1 MEKNR
6 VLVIGSGGREHAMVH
21 SLSKDKNIEKIF
33 CIPGNA
39 GTELIGDNI
48 DLDIMDNQGI
58 LDFVNN
64 NNIDFTIVG
73 PEQPLENGIVDFF
86 EANNKLIFGPN
97 KFSSQLETSKLF
109 ARYIMERNNI
119 PQPAFFECSSEEE
132 ILSVVGQL
140 GFPIVLKADG
150 LAAGKGVIICN
161 NKNELYTAIDSML
174 NDKKFGEASNKIS
187 VEECLFGEEVSVF
200 AVCDGENYK
209 ILSSAQDHKRIFNDD
224 KGPNTGGMGAYSP
237 SPIFTDSLR
246 NKVEDKILKPIL
258 KAMKNEGSPYKGFL
272 YIGLMVSDNEPYV
285 IEFNVRLG
293 DPETQAVLPLLKSS
307 FFELLFSSVNGT
319 LDSTFIEIAN
329 KFAVTVVLASDGY
342 PEKYNK
348 GMPITG
354 LESLI
359 DSNEIVYHAGVKKV
373 DNLFVANGGRVL
385 NAVGVEN
392 SLYDAI
398 SKAYSIVDRI
408 DYENKYFRT
417 DIGKKGI
424 ARINNN

>member
-1 MEKNR
+1 MGKNR

-21 SLSKDKNIEKIF
+21 SLSKDKNVEKIF

-39 GTELIGDNI
+39 GTELIGENI

-58 LDFVNN
+58 LEFVNN

-86 EANNKLIFGPN
+86 ETNNKLIFGPN

-161 NKNELYTAIDSML
+161 NKNELYTAIDFML

-237 SPIFTDSLR
+237 APIFTDSLR

-307 FFELLFSSVNGT
+307 LFELLFSSVKGS
-319 LDSTFIEIAN
+319 LDSTLIEIAN

-359 DSNEIVYHAGVKKV
+359 DSNEIVYYAGVKKI

-392 SLYDAI
+392 SLSDAI

-424 ARINNN
+424 ARIKNG